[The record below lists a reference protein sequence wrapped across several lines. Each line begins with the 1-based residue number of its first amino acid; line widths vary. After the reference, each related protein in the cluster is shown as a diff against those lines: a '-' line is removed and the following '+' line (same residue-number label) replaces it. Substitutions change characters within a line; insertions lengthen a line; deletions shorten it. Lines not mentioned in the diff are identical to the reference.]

1 MLGYELYFG
10 EGSRYRLINVGYL
23 ASYSR
28 GRLLFS
34 GIAGIDIAEIVAAVR
49 RGSIES

>member
-1 MLGYELYFG
+1 MLGYELHFG
-10 EGSRYRLINVGYL
+10 EGSRYRLINVYL

-34 GIAGIDIAEIVAAVR
+34 EIAGIDIAEIVAAVR